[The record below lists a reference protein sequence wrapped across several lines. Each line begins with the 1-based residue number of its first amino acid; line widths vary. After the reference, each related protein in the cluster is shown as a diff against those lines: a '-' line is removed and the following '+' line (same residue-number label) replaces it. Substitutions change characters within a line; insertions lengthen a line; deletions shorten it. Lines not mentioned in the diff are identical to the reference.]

1 LEYGIVLILMIV
13 TLLLLDGGW
22 EVERGASSGCLEG
35 IDDRRR
41 MHWDM

>member
-1 LEYGIVLILMIV
+1 MIV
-13 TLLLLDGGW
+13 TLWFLDGGW

-35 IDDRRR
+35 INERRRR